1 MVLVFNKNKKQ
12 PQLRNNGN
20 GHAEMREYQTRIGLL
35 CDIAEEAN
43 SITQVTTLLERILK
57 VTQNTVGSS
66 IAALFLMD
74 DTKARV
80 HLPITVS
87 KYEDDTTR
95 RAMVIESE
103 IVSLAAGGVTALKIN
118 NVGADPRFN
127 PKGYKTPDLAVKSVI
142 AAPVLKGKKVIGVIM
157 AANKEGGTGFSERDY
172 EVLKGFA
179 ATEALI
185 LLVSLEKTA
194 IENVN
199 SLNPALL
206 EGYRNAVN
214 ELAST
219 IDVKDDHVY
228 EHAKRVKD
236 YALMAAA
243 SLSLNPGELQAIEFG
258 ALLHDIGKIG
268 IDGEIL
274 RKPGPLTDEEWK
286 FIYTHPQKGADIL
299 KDIPHL
305 KEATNIVLSHHEKY
319 DGTGYPKKLKGEE
332 IPIGARL
339 IAVANAFDTMT
350 TDHPYRAALSAGEA
364 IKELVNA
371 TGSQFCPRCI
381 EAFIS
386 AFNKQRVNQ
395 QVKTIPGDAKAKAA
409 RPTPTQI
416 TQVQTESQN
425 AAKNL
430 IINVK
435 KDSKEIKTLRE
446 KAERQAREAKA
457 RNEKDAREA
466 KIKAEKAARDAK
478 TRSQRNAES
487 AKILKIKSEKAARE
501 AKIREAKA
509 TREARIRAKKAAKEA
524 KIQAAEAAR
533 EAKIRAEKVAR
544 DAKIRTVKA
553 AKEARIKA
561 NKDSEA
567 AKILKIKMEKE
578 ARKAKIQAAKAA
590 RDNKIRAEKEAREA
604 KIKARKEAE
613 EARILKVKSE
623 KEAKEAK
630 ITAEKVAREAKL
642 NAQQQAEEARIV
654 KVKSEKEAKETKAI
668 AEKIAQ
674 EAKNQAEKAVEEARI
689 QAEKRAR
696 EISKAK
702 QAEKELKAARSKQ
715 DTEVLKGTIRL
726 VVPLAVPT
734 EAAKKFGR
742 YMEKIEGV
750 KVIMLSHSEE
760 EGHLFL
766 VGLQRPMTLMRLIK
780 DIPLVRNVAKKGE
793 TICVGLKE
801 EMIF

>member
-12 PQLRNNGN
+12 TQLRNNGN

-43 SITQVTTLLERILK
+43 SITQVATLLERILK

-66 IAALFLMD
+66 LAALFLMD
-74 DTKARV
+74 DDKARV

-87 KYEDDTTR
+87 KYEDDTSR
-95 RAMVIESE
+95 RAMVTESE
-103 IVSLAAGGVTALKIN
+103 IASLAAGGITALKIN
-118 NVGADPRFN
+118 DVGADPRFN
-127 PKGYKTPDLAVKSVI
+127 TKSNKTPGLAVKSVI

-157 AANKEGGTGFSERDY
+157 AANKEDDAGFSERDF

-228 EHAKRVKD
+228 EHARRVKD

-243 SLSLNPGELQAIEFG
+243 SLSLNSREIQAIEFG

-268 IDGEIL
+268 IDSEIL

-364 IKELVNA
+364 IKELINA

-386 AFNKQRVNQ
+386 AFNRRRGNQ
-395 QVKTIPGDAKAKAA
+395 QPKTHSGDAKAKASG
-409 RPTPTQI
+409 PTVMQI
-416 TQVQTESQN
+416 TQVPTESRN
-425 AAKNL
+425 PAKNL
-430 IINVK
+430 IIKVK
-435 KDSKEIKTLRE
+435 KDAKEIKVLKE

-457 RNEKDAREA
+457 RAEKEAGEAR
-466 KIKAEKAARDAK
+466 IKAEKAAQDAK
-478 TRSQRNAES
+478 IRALKNAEAANILKAKTEQAAKE
-487 AKILKIKSEKAARE
+487 AKIRAKQEAKEAKIKAKKDAEAVKALKIKTEKAARE
-501 AKIREAKA
+501 AKIRA
-509 TREARIRAKKAAKEA
+509 ARAAKEA
-524 KIQAAEAAR
+524 IIRAEKAAR
-533 EAKIRAEKVAR
+533 EAKIRAEK
-544 DAKIRTVKA
+544 
-553 AKEARIKA
+553 
-561 NKDSEA
+561 S
-567 AKILKIKMEKE
+567 
-578 ARKAKIQAAKAA
+578 
-590 RDNKIRAEKEAREA
+590 AREA
-604 KIKARKEAE
+604 KIKAQKEAEAARLLQIKSERAAKEAKIRAEKETREAKLNAQKQAE
-613 EARILKVKSE
+613 EARILKV
-623 KEAKEAK
+623 
-630 ITAEKVAREAKL
+630 
-642 NAQQQAEEARIV
+642 N
-654 KVKSEKEAKETKAI
+654 SEKEAKETRAI
-668 AEKIAQ
+668 AEKVAAEAKIKADRESQ
-674 EAKNQAEKAVEEARI
+674 EAKIRADKTAREIRI
-689 QAEKRAR
+689 QAEKRAEEARINAEKQAR
-696 EISKAK
+696 EALKSKK
-702 QAEKELKAARSKQ
+702 AEKEQKVAHSKL
-715 DTEVLKGTIRL
+715 DNEILKGTVRL

-734 EAAKKFGR
+734 EAAKRFGR

-766 VGLQRPMTLMRLIK
+766 IGLQRPMTLTRLIK
-780 DIPLVRNVAKKGE
+780 DIPLVRHVDKKGG